1 MTKHISKT
9 SHMAAAALF
18 AAVTS
23 LCAIIT
29 IPLGFTPVPINLG
42 TLGMFLSGGIL
53 GRKYGTVSMCVYV
66 FMGAAGIPVF
76 AGFRAGPSV
85 LAGPTG
91 GYILGYILGAFII
104 GMLIDKLMSRNAMWT
119 YCLCLAAG
127 LITCYIVGTL
137 WFALTTGTSCKAAIA
152 SCVLPFAVIDIFKIF
167 IASLLIKQLRP
178 FLYK

>member
-9 SHMAAAALF
+9 SHMAASALF

-66 FMGAAGIPVF
+66 CEC
-76 AGFRAGPSV
+76 
-85 LAGPTG
+85 G
-91 GYILGYILGAFII
+91 GE
-104 GMLIDKLMSRNAMWT
+104 
-119 YCLCLAAG
+119 
-127 LITCYIVGTL
+127 
-137 WFALTTGTSCKAAIA
+137 
-152 SCVLPFAVIDIFKIF
+152 AV
-167 IASLLIKQLRP
+167 SP
-178 FLYK
+178 